1 MIDKKHINYRL
12 VINVLG
18 IVLIIGLSL
27 FVYFYFKED
36 FELLK
41 TKEGIE
47 AFINKIKNTGLISG
61 LILIIIQTLQVI
73 VAFIPGE
80 FVEIASGVLFGPFVG
95 TILCLVGLNLGTIII
110 FYLVKL
116 FGKGFVKDNV
126 SEKEYK
132 YLKFLEDPN
141 RALVILFF
149 IFLIPGIPKDI
160 LIYLVPLTK
169 VKLSRFMIV
178 SSIARIPSI
187 LPSTIIGMSI
197 LEQNYVLAIVIFV
210 VFLVIAI
217 IGIIF
222 NKHIYG
228 FIERKFLNKS
238 QH

>member
-1 MIDKKHINYRL
+1 M
-12 VINVLG
+12 
-18 IVLIIGLSL
+18 
-27 FVYFYFKED
+27 
-36 FELLK
+36 
-41 TKEGIE
+41 
-47 AFINKIKNTGLISG
+47 
-61 LILIIIQTLQVI
+61 
-73 VAFIPGE
+73 
-80 FVEIASGVLFGPFVG
+80 
-95 TILCLVGLNLGTIII
+95 
-110 FYLVKL
+110 
-116 FGKGFVKDNV
+116 
-126 SEKEYK
+126 
-132 YLKFLEDPN
+132 
-141 RALVILFF
+141 
-149 IFLIPGIPKDI
+149 
-160 LIYLVPLTK
+160 PLTK